1 MNVLKQPFLFWMA
14 LVLIAGACN
23 RPVSKFILSQEKLE
37 APSTIKF
44 INQSEKAETF
54 LWDFGDGSTSD
65 DINPTHRYV
74 QSGSYTITLNAS
86 NGKKIRKSEQMVE
99 IEKPSGSLVEIQTSF
114 GNMLVKLYDETPL
127 HRDNFLKLSE
137 EGFFNDLLFHRVI
150 EGFMIQGGDPNSRDA
165 APGAR
170 LGSGGPGYQV
180 PAEFDPALVH
190 KKGALSAARTGD
202 AVNPEKKSSGSQ
214 FYIVQGQP
222 MDEDQLK
229 MFERRK
235 GLEYTEEQRATYV
248 GHGGTPFLDMDY
260 TVFGEVIEGL
270 DVIDRI
276 AAVQKDAADRPTED
290 VKMKVVVIK

>member
-1 MNVLKQPFLFWMA
+1 MRRQQVLFFI
-14 LVLIAGACN
+14 VLSITFACN
-23 RPVSKFILSQEKLE
+23 RPVAKFVSSQERMQ
-37 APSTIKF
+37 APSNINF
-44 INQSEKAETF
+44 VNQSEKAENF

-74 QSGSYTITLNAS
+74 QSGTYAVVLSAIS
-86 NGKKIRKSEQMVE
+86 GKKIRKTEQM
-99 IEKPSGSLVEIQTSF
+99 ISIDPPQSTLVEIQTSY
-114 GNMLVKLYDETPL
+114 GNMLVKLYDETPQ
-127 HRDNFLKLSE
+127 HQANFLKLSG
-137 EGFFNDLLFHRVI
+137 EGFFDDLLFHRI
-150 EGFMIQGGDPNSRDA
+150 IKDFMIQGGDPTSRGA

-180 PAEFDPALVH
+180 PAEFNPYLIH

-222 MDEDQLK
+222 IDEAQLK

-235 GLEYTEEQRATYV
+235 GLEYSDEQKAIYMNQ
-248 GHGGTPFLDMDY
+248 GGTPFLDMDY

-270 DVIDRI
+270 EVIDKI
-276 AAVQKDAADRPTED
+276 AAVQTDAADRPSED
-290 VKMKVVVIK
+290 VKMKIVVIK